1 MIKMQLYLYHSAT
14 LAESADSHYSNWRFP
29 HNKEHLNAVK
39 VMRSV
44 KKERTNRLV
53 TKPFSGD

>member
-29 HNKEHLNAVK
+29 HNKEHLNAVE

-44 KKERTNRLV
+44 KKARQ
-53 TKPFSGD
+53 